1 MTYVLDSRT
10 RSFIRSTPYIVQ
22 FCTDLFCTDW
32 VLFMSNVQCWVAL
45 FWHGPSPP
53 SNPEIPPKDIAQSY
67 HICTRHSCSLLFF
80 FFSLHSLGDCMVL
93 KHTIIGRTDETASP
107 AAISILPVHTY
118 IHTQRENPVPCRGPT
133 SRERRTY
140 PPPVSPSLRMLLDAS
155 RVALRFNVANE
166 DVYPGAAWF
175 VEGVLRRQGSLP
187 FVFCLA

>member
-1 MTYVLDSRT
+1 MLGCVVLAWTTTTTPQPRDPPERH
-10 RSFIRSTPYIVQ
+10 STILSHLYEA
-22 FCTDLFCTDW
+22 F
-32 VLFMSNVQCWVAL
+32 VLFA
-45 FWHGPSPP
+45 
-53 SNPEIPPKDIAQSY
+53 
-67 HICTRHSCSLLFF
+67 F

-93 KHTIIGRTDETASP
+93 KHIIIGRTDETASP

-118 IHTQRENPVPCRGPT
+118 IHTQRENPVPCPGPT

-187 FVFCLA
+187 FVFCLV